1 MAKASEI
8 TLFNRTSYYIPRIA
22 AVHDICG
29 YGNCSLAIAMP
40 VLSAAGI
47 DVCPVPTAVF
57 SSHTKYK
64 DFTFLD
70 TTDSLPAFLESWK
83 KINVEL
89 DGIYS
94 GFLGSAKQVELIQ
107 SLYQT
112 YPDALRILD
121 PVMGDNGEIYTTYT
135 PELCDAMAELTHT
148 ADVLVPNLTEA
159 AILTGRKYQGQD
171 PTDVE
176 VTALLKGLLATGA
189 KYVVLKGI
197 IRKDHINNYI
207 AGQDT
212 GIEVQQGELL
222 PFHLHGTGDLY
233 ASALTAALYAG
244 KDLYYAVGFAD
255 EIVRSAMRTTQLQPD
270 YQMRGVS
277 FEREMGTIARLLD

>member
-171 PTDVE
+171 PTDAE

-207 AGQDT
+207 AGQDM
-212 GIEVQQGELL
+212 GIEVQEGELL

-244 KDLYYAVGFAD
+244 KNLYYAVGFAD